1 MEQPQQEIF
10 LDIACF
16 LKGEEKDFVVDILTS
31 IYCYEPHYDIKRLID
46 KSLIAVSKD
55 GKLWMHDLIQ
65 QMGQKSE
72 RSRLLCY
79 EDAPQALIVNKVSSS
94 GLLFPSFHLADSE
107 FYFFFFYFV
116 FFNV

>member
-1 MEQPQQEIF
+1 M
-10 LDIACF
+10 F
-16 LKGEEKDFVVDILTS
+16 LKGEEKDFVVDMLTS

-46 KSLIAVSKD
+46 KSLIAISKD

-79 EDAPQALIVNKVSSS
+79 EDVPQALIVNKVSSS
-94 GLLFPSFHLADSE
+94 GLLFPFFHLADMVNFIS
-107 FYFFFFYFV
+107 FSFILYF
-116 FFNV
+116 